1 MTQNGQTR
9 SVAIQMQQGVGAC
22 EGRLRSNNRAMVMS
36 LTLHGLSDDES
47 RNWIRAFREQPQAEP
62 ESNHFELEVELLHSD
77 YSHIGT
83 KSGSKRFPDS
93 LNIVKFD
100 GSILRTDTDVVV
112 APGNTFIVST
122 TPGAQLRVRNN
133 SSPDLGLRDLIRVS
147 GGAASKCKAVGISLK
162 LATNITSKAHNGRH
176 FLFRVNAREVDTQN
190 QEIVSF
196 WGVTEPFELFA
207 KPTTSESSQETLRR
221 QASAHSLASLAS
233 LASMGLQVCE
243 SEESFEAAESEQPE
257 QPQPNTTASLE
268 QTPQFVFPPAN
279 GSARFAPS
287 VEEPQPTKKVKVDMQ
302 DPALSQHA
310 AVWNVLAMAQNTLQ
324 HATVNE
330 EPPQNPDAPVDYL
343 LALRPGSSNAT
354 IN

>member
-9 SVAIQMQQGVGAC
+9 CVAIQMQQGVGAC

-36 LTLHGLSDDES
+36 LTLHGLSDEET
-47 RNWIRAFREQPQAEP
+47 RTWIRAFREQPQAEP
-62 ESNHFELEVELLHSD
+62 QQNRFELEVELLHSD

-122 TPGAQLRVRNN
+122 ASGAQLRVRNN
-133 SSPDLGLRDLIRVS
+133 ASPELGLRDLIRVS
-147 GGAASKCKAVGISLK
+147 GGGASKGKAVGISLK
-162 LATNITSKAHNGRH
+162 LATNITSKAHSGRH
-176 FLFRVNAREVDTQN
+176 FVFRVNAREMNPQN
-190 QEIVSF
+190 QEVVSF

-243 SEESFEAAESEQPE
+243 TEESFEDSEQP
-257 QPQPNTTASLE
+257 QQNTTAPE
-268 QTPQFVFPPAN
+268 PTTQFRFPPAN
-279 GSARFAPS
+279 GSPRAAPGAEDPPS
-287 VEEPQPTKKVKVDMQ
+287 KKAKVDPQ
-302 DPALSQHA
+302 DAAVLSQHA
-310 AVWNVLAMAQNTLQ
+310 AVWNVLAMAQSTLKHENAQ
-324 HATVNE
+324 PKTG
-330 EPPQNPDAPVDYL
+330 APAEAACKDTSRVDYL
-343 LALRPGSSNAT
+343 SALRPDCGNAAT
-354 IN
+354 N